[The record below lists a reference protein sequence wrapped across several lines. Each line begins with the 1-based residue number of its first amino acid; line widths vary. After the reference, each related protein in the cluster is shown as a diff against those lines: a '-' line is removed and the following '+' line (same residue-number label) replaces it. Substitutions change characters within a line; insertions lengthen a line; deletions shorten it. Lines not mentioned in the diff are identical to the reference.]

1 MPAPRIEQASPAQMV
16 DAAIREAGLSRSQV
30 QRLSGVP
37 VSNLSSWLLRKMS
50 PNTGNWLA
58 VVNACGYRVVL
69 ERDDGAGR

>member
-1 MPAPRIEQASPAQMV
+1 MPVGS
-16 DAAIREAGLSRSQV
+16 GLATQFGVAEETITNEV